1 VVLFTVLCY
10 KVIVI
15 PTSLIRI
22 FSREERMNQIRLII
36 PATLLAIFFLDL
48 APAFSQDLPERKLG
62 LEDAVRIAMKQNPD
76 LTSARLEVKRSDARV
91 MEAWGNA
98 LPSVDLSSQYVH
110 FVDKPVSYFPDY
122 LIYPLTKI
130 LDSTIHTPA
139 ATGQLVLMQGSLT
152 PGFTAGASV
161 NVKQILFNGAVF
173 VGVGA
178 AHVYSHLA
186 RDLYQAKQVETV
198 TKVRK
203 AYYGALLA
211 REALEMMRSSL
222 RNAEDNFKN
231 VQLMRR
237 QGIVSEYDELR
248 ATVGVDNLRPAV
260 LQSENNLNLALD
272 ALRNTIGIANEEILL
287 ADSLA
292 FAAVD
297 DTLLE
302 HAEGLVIESNP
313 NLSAVA
319 RQIELNGAIVNAE
332 RSSYLPTIAAFGSYS
347 YQGIRNDFNFSTN
360 DFYKSSQV
368 GLSFSLNLFQ
378 GMQTYARVEQ
388 AQLEERKSEEQKI
401 NLERTLKTGVHSVI
415 GNLKQARKRV
425 EAQQRTV
432 ETAERGYKIVTTRFL
447 ANAATQLEVNDAQL
461 ALTQAKVNRIQ
472 SVYDYLVA
480 SADLDQLLGRL
491 PSYAIE
497 SSY

>member
-1 VVLFTVLCY
+1 
-10 KVIVI
+10 
-15 PTSLIRI
+15 
-22 FSREERMNQIRLII
+22 MNQIRLII
-36 PATLLAIFFLDL
+36 LAVLSAIFVLDM
-48 APAFSQDLPERKLG
+48 APAFSQDLPARKLG
-62 LEDAVRIAMKQNPD
+62 LEDAIRIAIKRNPD

-98 LPSVDLSSQYVH
+98 LPSFDLSSQYVH
-110 FVDKPVSYFPDY
+110 FIDKPLTYFPDFLVY
-122 LIYPLTKI
+122 GIRKALEPNFVVPNL
-130 LDSTIHTPA
+130 
-139 ATGQLVLMQGSLT
+139 TGQLISLGSLT
-152 PGFTAGASV
+152 PTFTAGASV

-178 AHVYSHLA
+178 ANVYSHLA
-186 RDLYQAKQVETV
+186 RDLYLAKQVETV

-222 RNAEDNFKN
+222 RNTEDNFKN
-231 VQLMRR
+231 VQLMRK

-287 ADSLA
+287 GDSLA

-319 RQIELNGAIVNAE
+319 RQIELNGAIVKAE

-347 YQGIRNDFNFSTN
+347 YQAIKNDFNFSTN

-368 GLSFSLNLFQ
+368 GLSFSLSLFQ